1 MQTGERILI
10 IEDNEDVVAFLTENI
25 LHPDGYETLV
35 STDGQEGLRRAL
47 EERPDLILLDL
58 NLPRM
63 TGLEILKV
71 LQKRGS
77 DIPVILMT
85 FYGSEEIAVEA
96 FRLGV
101 KNYIVKPFKSGQVL
115 AAVEGALGE
124 GRLRHEKE
132 LLTEELMRTNKQL
145 EHRVRELTML
155 YEITEAMTELMDLET
170 LLSRLVEAAVFL
182 SSADEGMLFLLDE
195 ETGELYLR
203 AAKGVGEKYARG
215 LRLKT
220 GDGLIGK
227 VAETGEP
234 LRVSSPED
242 RLELKVK
249 TGYLVSS
256 LLYVPLTLRHEIRG
270 VLGVSNRVTERA
282 FTTADQHRLNV
293 LADHAVIALENARLY
308 EGEQQ
313 RAFQLAMTSHLSQ
326 RITSILDI
334 DGLLSEVVELL
345 RQNLGYY
352 YSQILLR
359 DGPGHLTLRGASGD
373 VGERIKESRFLV
385 PIDDRTV
392 VGWVANHGEP
402 LCANDVQ
409 TEPRYRPH
417 DELPQTRAELAVPL
431 RVGGEVIG
439 VLDIHSDQKSVFGE
453 DDQTMLQILGDQVA
467 IAVQNASSYE
477 RVLTQAEEL
486 ATITQIALA
495 IGSAQAA
502 EEILTIAI
510 GGITKLLNVEA
521 GSVLLVKESGT
532 ELEFKITLHGR
543 TEKLSQ
549 YRLQMGQGIAGWVAE
564 HGEPLLVD
572 DVMEDPRHDAEM
584 AKAIGLEARSILSVP
599 LKVHD
604 TVIGVIELINKLG
617 KGGDPRFDE
626 TDLQLLTALAS
637 SAAMALENTRLRL
650 AGPIQPSEAFERTL
664 ASITQSAHE
673 PLKALAT
680 STYALKAESAR
691 GGISCV
697 DDTLTRLL
705 DSMESRIEQ
714 MASLTQILKEMGS
727 RESKAEDWANLEQRV
742 ANLKRKY
749 SS

>member
-10 IEDNEDVVAFLTENI
+10 IEDNEDVVTFLTDNI
-25 LHPDGYETLV
+25 LHPNGYQTLV

-63 TGLEILKV
+63 TGMEVLKV

-96 FRLGV
+96 FRMGV
-101 KNYIVKPFKSGQVL
+101 KNYIVKPFKSRQVL
-115 AAVEGALGE
+115 EAVEGALGE
-124 GRLRHEKE
+124 GRLRREKE
-132 LLTEELMRTNKQL
+132 LLTEELMQTNKQL
-145 EHRVRELTML
+145 EHRVSELTML

-182 SSADEGMLFLLDE
+182 SSADEGILFLIDE
-195 ETGELYLR
+195 ETGDLYLR
-203 AAKGVGEKYARG
+203 AAKGVGEKYAHG

-220 GDGLIGK
+220 GDSLIGR

-256 LLYVPLTLRHEIRG
+256 LLYVPLKLRQQIKG

-282 FTTADQHRLNV
+282 FTAADEHRLNV

-308 EGEQQ
+308 EGEQR

-345 RQNLGYY
+345 RQDLGYY
-352 YSQILLR
+352 YSQILLL
-359 DGPGHLTLRGASGD
+359 DGPGRLTLREASGD
-373 VGERIKESRFLV
+373 AGQRIKETRLLV
-385 PIDDRTV
+385 PIDDRTI
-392 VGWVANHGEP
+392 VGWVANHGDP
-402 LCANDVQ
+402 LCANNVQ

-417 DELPQTRAELAVPL
+417 DELPQTMAELAVPL

-439 VLDIHSDQKSVFGE
+439 VLDIHSDQKGVFDE
-453 DDQTMLQILGDQVA
+453 DAQTMLQILGDQVA
-467 IAVQNASSYE
+467 TAIQNASSYQ
-477 RVLTQAEEL
+477 RALAQADEL
-486 ATITQIALA
+486 ATLTQITLA
-495 IGSAQAA
+495 IGSARDA
-502 EEILTIAI
+502 EEILTTTMD
-510 GGITKLLNVEA
+510 GVTQLLKVEA
-521 GSVLLVKESGT
+521 GSLLLVDESGT
-532 ELEFKITLHGR
+532 ELEFKATLHGR
-543 TEKLSQ
+543 TEKMAAH
-549 YRLQMGQGIAGWVAE
+549 RLPMGQGVAGWVAE

-572 DVMEDPRHDAEM
+572 DVSEDPRHDAEM
-584 AKAIGLEARSILSVP
+584 ATVIGLEARSILSVP

-604 TVIGVIELINKLG
+604 RVSGVIEVINKLG
-617 KGGDPRFDE
+617 KGGDTRFDE
-626 TDLQLLTALAS
+626 TDLQLLTALAY
-637 SAAMALENTRLRL
+637 SAAMALENARLRF
-650 AGPIQPSEAFERTL
+650 AGPVQPGEAFQRTL
-664 ASITQSAHE
+664 ASITRYTQE

-680 STYALKAESAR
+680 STYALKAKAAR
-691 GGISCV
+691 GGVSCV
-697 DDTLTRLL
+697 DDTLDRLL

-714 MASLTQILKEMGS
+714 MASLTQILREMGS
-727 RESKAEDWANLEQRV
+727 GGATAEDWANLEQRL
-742 ANLKRKY
+742 ASLKGKY